1 MSRPLHPDFAVE
13 ARQLLDSSRA
23 IDAVR
28 LCSMGIEDY
37 PHYAGGYVMLA
48 KAYAQLGLA
57 DDAAALARD
66 ITMRFPYVHVELSS
80 TYVESEPAIQP
91 DAEPVNI
98 TPDEPPAPIDAVT
111 ATHDVVHVTEHEHV
125 AENEPV
131 AEHEHVA
138 ESEPVAE
145 HEHVAE
151 DELVAES
158 EFVAEHVTVQRNIA
172 DAAPT
177 APTFV
182 LRMIE
187 TAPTADDAPI
197 IRSSSVRLIPG
208 LEFTT
213 LRVEGL
219 RSRGRR
225 GIGSL
230 PEPPAFRA
238 FHTVRRPQRPPE
250 PPPQRKPLSLEELAS
265 RLVDVKMPRQS
276 EADAAS
282 ARNEP
287 PPPPQ
292 PQPILVTDTIATI
305 YMQQQSYDLAIEAFK
320 SLMARKPDRRDH
332 YEALIRECERKR
344 G

>member
-91 DAEPVNI
+91 DAETVNI
-98 TPDEPPAPIDAVT
+98 ASDEPPAQIEAEV

-125 AENEPV
+125 AE
-131 AEHEHVA
+131 
-138 ESEPVAE
+138 SEPVTD
-145 HEHVAE
+145 HEYVAE

-158 EFVAEHVTVQRNIA
+158 EFVAEHVTVQRNIP
-172 DAAPT
+172 DAAPV